1 MEESFLLL
9 FIVINLFSL
18 SSPTSLVNP
27 PLCHHEDSSALLQFR
42 ESFVTDMCASNDTF
56 TYSKTE
62 SWKIDGS
69 DCCSWDGVECN
80 KLTGRVIGLD
90 LGNGCLYGSIN
101 SSSSLFH
108 LVHLR
113 HLNLAH
119 NHFNYSPIPSEIGR
133 LSRLTHLN
141 LSTSFFSGP
150 IPSNISQLSRLSLLD
165 LSDYSGLSELM
176 LEKPDFGNLV
186 QNLTTLE
193 YLDLRSV
200 TVTSHVP
207 QILANFS
214 SLKKLGL
221 YGCGL
226 SGDFPED
233 VIKLPNLQIL
243 ILSSNEGLSGH
254 LPEFNSSSPLQVLQ
268 LSRTNFSGQIPA
280 SIGDLGSLHTFSIRT
295 CSFSGPIPTSFGNL
309 KQLVYLDLCENYF
322 DSQNFSSLSW
332 LAKKTSL
339 TLLGLCGISLGGEIP
354 VYFANLTQLDTLL
367 LYNCRITGQI
377 PPWLAQM
384 TLLTY
389 LDLSFNQL
397 KGPIPDSIFQLENI
411 RTLHL
416 GNNKLSGIVK
426 FDMFLKLTKLER
438 LLLSANNLTLL
449 TEVNANVTRKFL
461 VIAFASCNLHGFPYF
476 LKDQHHLQWLDL
488 SNNNLQGQIPEWVW
502 NRSRDTLEYIDLSD
516 NFLVGFEL
524 NPIVFPWSRANL
536 LNISHNMLQ
545 GPVPVPPPSI
555 QIYDASDN
563 NFTGEI
569 PFMICS
575 LSSLYLLDL
584 SRNNL
589 NGKLPQCLGNFSVSL
604 QLLSLGGNNFHGKI
618 PQTHTIDCSL
628 RNLMLPLNQL
638 EGPVPRSLA
647 NCTRL
652 EFLVLSDNKIIDVF
666 PYWLGG
672 LPQLKVLSLQSN
684 HFQGTLAS
692 RHETNPMFPK
702 LKILDLSRNNFS
714 GQLPAEYFIN
724 WSAMRISDAQKLSY
738 MLQHLSSAFSKN
750 FWLSAD
756 FIYSL
761 SLTTKGS
768 VLDYNRILEF
778 FAVVDL
784 SSNRFEGDIPQAIGN
799 LNGVISLNLSNN
811 MLSGSIP
818 TSLENL
824 TQLESLDLSH
834 NNLSG
839 QIPQQLKQLNFLA
852 VFVVSHNHLT
862 GPIPRGKQFDTFENS
877 SYEGNSGLCGY
888 PLSWKC
894 EELTTEQDEESSSKF
909 KFGWK
914 PILMGY
920 ACGLLVGLLV
930 GHIVITVHYGWFA
943 ETFRVVPQR
952 KRRTTNRRRR
962 N

>member
-1 MEESFLLL
+1 MPGSSSCSPTLLSHNMEESFLLL
-9 FIVINLFSL
+9 FMVINMFSL

-27 PLCHHEDSSALLQFR
+27 TLCHDEDSSALLQFR

-56 TYSKTE
+56 TYPKTE
-62 SWKIDGS
+62 SWKSDGS

-133 LSRLTHLN
+133 LSRLTRLN
-141 LSTSFFSGP
+141 LSTSFFS
-150 IPSNISQLSRLSLLD
+150 
-165 LSDYSGLSELM
+165 
-176 LEKPDFGNLV
+176 
-186 QNLTTLE
+186 
-193 YLDLRSV
+193 
-200 TVTSHVP
+200 
-207 QILANFS
+207 
-214 SLKKLGL
+214 
-221 YGCGL
+221 
-226 SGDFPED
+226 
-233 VIKLPNLQIL
+233 
-243 ILSSNEGLSGH
+243 GLSGH

-280 SIGDLGSLHTFSIRT
+280 SVGDLGSLHEFSIRA

-309 KQLVYLDLCENYF
+309 KQLVHLNLCENYF
-322 DSQNFSSLSW
+322 DNQNFSSLSW

-339 TLLGLCGISLGGEIP
+339 TILGLCGISFGGEIP
-354 VYFANLTQLDTLL
+354 AYFANLTQLDTLL
-367 LYNCRITGQI
+367 LINCRITGQI

-397 KGPIPDSIFQLENI
+397 KGPIPGSIFQLETI
-411 RTLHL
+411 QTLIL
-416 GNNKLSGIVK
+416 DNNKLSGIVK
-426 FDMFLKLTKLER
+426 FDMFLKLTKLES
-438 LLLSANNLTLL
+438 LQLSGNNLTLL

-461 VIAFASCNLHGFPYF
+461 QIAFGSCNLNGFPHF
-476 LKDQHHLQWLDL
+476 LKDQNQLQLLDL
-488 SNNNLQGQIPEWVW
+488 SSNNIHGLIPEWLW
-502 NRSRDTLEYIDLSD
+502 NRSRDTLKYMDLSD
-516 NFLVGFEL
+516 NFLVGLEL
-524 NPIVFPWSRANL
+524 NPVVFPWSRASF

-545 GPVPVPPPSI
+545 GPVPLPPPSI
-555 QIYDASDN
+555 QFYDASDN

-569 PFMICS
+569 PLMICS
-575 LSSLYLLDL
+575 LSTLYLLDL
-584 SRNNL
+584 SSNNL
-589 NGKLPQCLGNFSVSL
+589 NGMLPQCLGNFSVSL
-604 QLLSLGGNNFHGKI
+604 EWLSLGGNNFHGKI

-628 RNLMLPLNQL
+628 RSLMLPLNQL

-652 EFLVLSDNKIIDVF
+652 EFLDLSNNKIMDVF

-672 LPQLKVLSLQSN
+672 LPLLKVLSLQSN

-702 LKILDLSRNNFS
+702 LKILDVSRNNFS

-724 WSAMRISDAQKLSY
+724 WSAMRISDEQKLSY
-738 MLQHLSSAFSKN
+738 MLQHLRSIISES
-750 FWLSAD
+750 FWVGD
-756 FIYSL
+756 DVFYSL
-761 SLTTKGS
+761 SSLTTKGS

-778 FAVVDL
+778 FSVIDL
-784 SSNRFEGDIPQAIGN
+784 SSNRFEGHIPQAIGN
-799 LNGVISLNLSNN
+799 VNGVISLNLSNN

-852 VFVVSHNHLT
+852 VFVVSHKHLT

-930 GHIVITVHYGWFA
+930 GHIVITVHYEWFA

-952 KRRTTNRRRR
+952 KRRTTNRRHR